1 MIYQAQKK
9 SRSITKNMPNKLFFV
24 YILTFSLM
32 LAPLC
37 FQVYGQEEKDEKF
50 TNIGAIAI
58 SDKYT
63 LPKNRR
69 AIIFRIK
76 NNTTRSISQIFGK
89 VFMINKEA
97 SDPRKKLLLTNNP
110 NKGGNILKGRPHLP
124 GTIAEWNFVLAE
136 KPRLAD
142 QNISYTL
149 QVHPRSIFFSNVEPI
164 RNAKEKP

>member
-1 MIYQAQKK
+1 
-9 SRSITKNMPNKLFFV
+9 
-24 YILTFSLM
+24 M

-97 SDPRKKLLLTNNP
+97 SDPRKKY
-110 NKGGNILKGRPHLP
+110 RPRMNLQ
-124 GTIAEWNFVLAE
+124 GVANVLICQAW
-136 KPRLAD
+136 
-142 QNISYTL
+142 
-149 QVHPRSIFFSNVEPI
+149 FFGKYKIPF
-164 RNAKEKP
+164 

>member
-1 MIYQAQKK
+1 MPKK
-9 SRSITKNMPNKLFFV
+9 LSFV
-24 YILTFSLM
+24 YALAFALI

-37 FQVYGQEEKDEKF
+37 FQVYGQEQKAEKF
-50 TNIGAIAI
+50 TNSGSIGI

-110 NKGGNILKGRPHLP
+110 NKGGNILKGSPHLP

-149 QVHPRSIFFSNVEPI
+149 QVHPRSIFFSNVKPT

>member
-1 MIYQAQKK
+1 MSK
-9 SRSITKNMPNKLFFV
+9 KLFFV
-24 YILTFSLM
+24 YLLVFSLI

-69 AIIFRIK
+69 SIIFRIR

-89 VFMINKEA
+89 VFMIDKE
-97 SDPRKKLLLTNNP
+97 STDSRKKLLLTNNP
-110 NKGGNILKGRPHLP
+110 NKGGNILKGSTHLP
-124 GTIAEWNFVLAE
+124 GTIAEWNFVLAG
-136 KPRLAD
+136 KPRLSD
-142 QNISYTL
+142 QNIRYTL

-164 RNAKEKP
+164 RKAKEKP

>member
-1 MIYQAQKK
+1 
-9 SRSITKNMPNKLFFV
+9 MPNKIFFV
-24 YILTFSLM
+24 YILTFSLI

-110 NKGGNILKGRPHLP
+110 NKGGNILKGSPHLP
-124 GTIAEWNFVLAE
+124 GTIAEWNFVLIQE
-136 KPRLAD
+136 PRLTD
-142 QNISYTL
+142 QQISYTL
-149 QVHPRSIFFSNVEPI
+149 HVHPRSIFFSNVKPI
-164 RNAKEKP
+164 KNAKEKP

>member
-9 SRSITKNMPNKLFFV
+9 FRSLTKNMPNKLFFV
-24 YILTFSLM
+24 YILTFSII

-37 FQVYGQEEKDEKF
+37 FQVYGQEEKEEKF
-50 TNIGAIAI
+50 INIGAIGI

-76 NNTTRSISQIFGK
+76 NNTTRSITQIFGK
-89 VFMINKEA
+89 VFIINKEA

-110 NKGGNILKGRPHLP
+110 NKGGNILKGSPHLP

-164 RNAKEKP
+164 SNAKEKP